1 MGYAYGENM
10 DRLPRVCRRRLDRGR
25 RTNLTRERG
34 WGSGAAGWRPSS
46 SRSRTTTSWGARC
59 FACRGCERAADAQ
72 SGCAHDMK
80 GRPERGHGEPFRWI
94 VQQGAGGFSR
104 CRIPYT
110 LCIFI
115 CYYIANFACWIVIR
129 QEFVLTSDGV
139 HLVLTKKTYLMT
151 LSL

>member
-1 MGYAYGENM
+1 VSADGEAV
-10 DRLPRVCRRRLDRGR
+10 LQVGGR
-25 RTNLTRERG
+25 RPPAPGQRHLEEQ
-34 WGSGAAGWRPSS
+34 GALPAEDANVR
-46 SRSRTTTSWGARC
+46 
-59 FACRGCERAADAQ
+59 RAADAQ
-72 SGCAHDMK
+72 SGCAHDMD